1 MTRSQKADM
10 QLPPMHDYEDLCRTF
25 RWHVPAHF
33 NWGSDVVDAWAR
45 RQPDHT
51 ALIWC
56 NAAGEELRLSYA
68 DIARLS
74 NRCAAALAQ
83 RGVVKGDR
91 VLIMLPRVPEWQIAM
106 VGCLKLGAVPI
117 PCIDMLTARDMAYR
131 ASHSGARAA
140 ITNQANTGKLAGLGS
155 PLDVRLAVGGDDG
168 FEDFA
173 RALAEAP
180 DGFAAATVAAEDPAI
195 IYYTSG
201 STGHPKGVTHAS
213 RALFAWRVAGV
224 YWNEL
229 SPDDVTWCTADTGWS
244 KAGTS
249 VLFGPW
255 SCGSTVLT
263 YDGPFDPAQ
272 RLHLLQRHRVTVFC
286 AAATELNRLLNLDL
300 QSWNLSALRRT
311 ISAGETVSAAVQQ
324 RWTQAFGRPIYE
336 SYGQTENL
344 ITVGNF
350 TCMPV
355 KPGSMGRPMPGSRM
369 EIIDDSGRIVPRGEI
384 GHIAMGLPNPQLML
398 GYRDDPERTRQAQ
411 VHGAD
416 GHWFITGDL
425 GRMDDHG
432 YVFYEGRADDII
444 NSAGYRIG
452 PAEVEN
458 VLLEHPAVQECAAV
472 PSPDADRGEVVKAF
486 IVLRSGIAG
495 DEALAGEL
503 REHCKRLTAPYKYPR
518 RIEFVASLPK
528 TVTGKISR
536 RELKAL
542 ERSKVQGAA

>member
-1 MTRSQKADM
+1 M
-10 QLPPMHDYEDLCRTF
+10 QLPPMHDYEDLCRNF
-25 RWHVPAHF
+25 RWQVPAHF

-56 NAAGEELRLSYA
+56 NAAGEERRFSYA

-74 NRCAAALAQ
+74 DRCAAALAQ
-83 RGVVKGDR
+83 RGIVKGDR
-91 VLIMLPRVPEWQIAM
+91 VLVMLPRVPEWQTAM

-140 ITNQANTGKLAGLGS
+140 ITNRANTGKLAGLAS
-155 PLDVRLAVGGDDG
+155 PLEVRLAVGGGEG

-173 RALAEAP
+173 HALAEAP
-180 DGFAAATVAAEDPAI
+180 DGFSAATVAAEDPAI

-213 RALFAWRVAGV
+213 RALFAWRVSGV

-272 RLHLLQRHRVTVFC
+272 RLDLLQKHKVTVFC

-300 QSWNLSALRRT
+300 QSWDLSALRRT

-324 RWTQAFGRPIYE
+324 RWTRAFGRPIYE

-369 EIIDDSGRIVPRGEI
+369 EIIDDGGRIVPRGEI
-384 GHIAMGLPNPQLML
+384 GHIAMALPNPQLML
-398 GYRDDPERTRQAQ
+398 EYRDDPERTRQAK
-411 VHGAD
+411 VHGPD

-425 GRMDDHG
+425 GRMDDDG

-472 PSPDADRGEVVKAF
+472 PSPDSDRGEVVKAF